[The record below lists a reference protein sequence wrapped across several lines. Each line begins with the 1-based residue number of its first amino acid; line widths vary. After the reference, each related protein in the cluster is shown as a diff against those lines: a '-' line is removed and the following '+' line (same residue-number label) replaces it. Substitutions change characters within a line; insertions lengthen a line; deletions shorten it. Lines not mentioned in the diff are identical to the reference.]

1 MMANFFLAGAPKSGT
16 TSLARS
22 LGHHPDIF
30 LPYVKEPHFFGS
42 DTGQETSSAN
52 DYSALFADAGP
63 ARFRMDASTHT
74 LRSVDAIEQV
84 LDLVP
89 DARFII
95 LLRDPV
101 EAVPAF
107 HGQLLRHFVEPETDF
122 ATAWALQEA
131 RSIGAAKGP
140 LYHPVYDY
148 GRQIKRLV
156 TLVPEAQ
163 RRIYTFKALQ
173 ADGEGLI
180 QDILGFLEIEQIPL
194 SLSHDNPNAE
204 FRSRAL
210 HRQKQRL
217 APKVRRLKAML
228 GVRKNLGLGRLLTGW
243 NSKKTARAAI
253 SPELVAEL
261 RDVFREDYETVKSI
275 TGFDI
280 RDSTASFKKNQ

>member
-1 MMANFFLAGAPKSGT
+1 M
-16 TSLARS
+16 
-22 LGHHPDIF
+22 
-30 LPYVKEPHFFGS
+30 
-42 DTGQETSSAN
+42 
-52 DYSALFADAGP
+52 
-63 ARFRMDASTHT
+63 
-74 LRSVDAIEQV
+74 
-84 LDLVP
+84 
-89 DARFII
+89 
-95 LLRDPV
+95 
-101 EAVPAF
+101 
-107 HGQLLRHFVEPETDF
+107 
-122 ATAWALQEA
+122 
-131 RSIGAAKGP
+131 
-140 LYHPVYDY
+140 
-148 GRQIKRLV
+148 

-280 RDSTASFKKNQ
+280 RDSTASFKKINEWWQLRRMQNQPFNARCVKRFIRLRVFRYENC